1 MDIKKYL
8 SEKIEKVLLKLGYD
22 TKYSVVAFCNNDL
35 ADLQCNCSFAL
46 AKIAHKSPMLIAQEI
61 VYNLAT
67 EVSEQF
73 DVSIVNGFIN
83 FKLTDKFLSQIAND
97 CAASD
102 RLNIAKVDKPI
113 NLFIDYGGA
122 NVAKPLHVGHM
133 RSAIVGEAIKKLNI
147 FLGNNVTSDVHLGD
161 WGLQMG
167 LVIAQLIDD
176 YDMGYYFG
184 KAVPKVDITMA
195 MLDVAYPKASL
206 RKKDEPDFYNR
217 ASEITL
223 KLQQKVSGY
232 YDIWLE
238 MNKVCIEMVKASYLA
253 LGVTFDLWNGESS
266 VNDLVPYVLDYL
278 EQKHMVK
285 ISEGAKIVEVA
296 EEGETQPMPPLLLLK
311 SNGAQM
317 YPITEIA
324 TIVDRAKV
332 YHPDEILYI
341 TDNRQTLHFQ
351 QVFRVVRKSGIVD
364 DSIGLK
370 HITFGTVNGKD
381 GKPFKTRDGGT
392 FKLDDLIAMVTDKAL
407 EKLRENKVDVPNIT
421 ELSKMIGISALIF
434 GDLSNVISRDYIF
447 DLDKFMTFEGKT
459 GPYLQY
465 TAVRIKSILNKS
477 DYTPMP
483 INITAETRDIMINIL
498 KLIDSFDQAYKENS
512 LHSICLALYE
522 LCSTF
527 SNFYNNVKI
536 LATEDYL
543 TRQNYLNILQLVYKA
558 IDLGCG
564 ILGIKIPAKM

>member
-8 SEKIEKVLLKLGYD
+8 RKKIEYVLQTLGYD
-22 TKYSVVAFCNNDL
+22 IKYAAVAFCNNDL
-35 ADLQCNCSFAL
+35 ADLQCNGAFAL
-46 AKIAHKSPMLIAQEI
+46 AKITHKSPIVLAEEI
-61 VYNLAT
+61 VSNLHLDG
-67 EVSEQF
+67 QF
-73 DVSIVNGFIN
+73 EISIVNGFIN
-83 FKLTDKFLSQIAND
+83 FKITDQFLSKIAND
-97 CAASD
+97 CAKSD
-102 RLNIAKVDKPI
+102 RLNIAKVDKPM

-167 LVIAQLIDD
+167 LVIAQLMDD

-184 KAVPKVDITMA
+184 KPVPKVEITMS

-206 RKKDEPDFYNR
+206 RKKEEPEFYER

-223 KLQQKVSGY
+223 KLQQKVAGY
-232 YDIWLE
+232 YDIWQE
-238 MNKVCIEMVKASYLA
+238 MNKVCIAMVKASYLA

-278 EQKHMVK
+278 EKKHMVK
-285 ISEGAKIVEVA
+285 VSEGARIIEVA

-351 QVFRVVRKSGIVD
+351 QVFRVVTKSGIVD
-364 DSIGLK
+364 DSIKLK

-407 EKLRENKVDVPNIT
+407 EKLRENKVDVPNLT

-434 GDLSNVISRDYIF
+434 GDLSNVISRDYVF

-477 DYTPMP
+477 DYVPMDIT
-483 INITAETRDIMINIL
+483 INSDTRDIVIQIL

-536 LATEDYL
+536 LSTEDYI
-543 TRQNYLNILQLVYKA
+543 TRQNYLNLLKLVYKA

-564 ILGIKIPAKM
+564 IIGIKIPEKM